1 MANPFFK
8 FKQFT
13 VWHDQCAMK
22 VGTDGV
28 LLGAL
33 APVSNKTNLLDI
45 GTGTGLV
52 ALMMAQRNLDA
63 QITALEIDYSA
74 TKQAQFNFDQ
84 SPWEERIKLTQT
96 DFKLYQTNQRYDL
109 IVSNP
114 PYFVDSLLSHKQN
127 KNVARHTVDL
137 SFKDLLYGVARLLQ
151 PDGHATFIIPTDAQ
165 EEFINLAQKMK
176 LHLIYRVNI
185 QTRPGLEPK
194 RVVLTFGNT
203 QQKLVEES
211 LLIELERHIYSE
223 EYISITKDFYLK
235 F

>member
-52 ALMMAQRNLDA
+52 ALMMAQRNLNA
-63 QITALEIDYSA
+63 QITALEIDCSA

-84 SPWEERIKLTQT
+84 SPWSERIKLTQT

-114 PYFVDSLLSHKQN
+114 PYFVDSLLSDKQN

-137 SFKDLLYGVARLLQ
+137 SFKDLLDGVARLLQ

-185 QTRPGLEPK
+185 QTRPGIEPK

-203 QQKLVEES
+203 HQKLVEES

-223 EYISITKDFYLK
+223 EYIAITKDFYLK